1 MKNKNKVYKT
11 IVLRG
16 LASRNACISKNTGQT
31 LAKDKVTD
39 SGFKSLLS
47 LVV

>member
-11 IVLRG
+11 IILRG
-16 LASRNACISKNTGQT
+16 LVSRNACISKNIG
-31 LAKDKVTD
+31 KNKVTD
-39 SGFKSLLS
+39 NCFKSLLL

>member
-1 MKNKNKVYKT
+1 MNNKNKVYKT
-11 IVLRG
+11 LILRG
-16 LASRNACISKNTGQT
+16 LVSRNACISKNTGHT

-39 SGFKSLLS
+39 NGFKSLLP